1 MYAENRGA
9 ILKMR
14 DISLRNL
21 TESRGFEDE
30 KTEDAAHQCSACGM
44 HDDICPSGQ
53 CTCSGGGTPENGV
66 NAQEDTAAIPIPT
79 TGMTILRVAF
89 MK

>member
-53 CTCSGGGTPENGV
+53 CTCSGGV
-66 NAQEDTAAIPIPT
+66 RLKMA
-79 TGMTILRVAF
+79 
-89 MK
+89 